1 MIGQENLNL
10 FQVQKWSFAEGN
22 APGAELDLVYHN
34 SPPGDSSSVTEPE
47 LCPQIGL

>member
-34 SPPGDSSSVTEPE
+34 SPPVIPAPSQNQNYAPR
-47 LCPQIGL
+47 